1 MKKIFLTLSSAF
13 LFSSILFAKAPERA
27 VSVAHFSTE
36 ILLTIGAEKSM
47 VATAYLDNPILPELK
62 DKFEKI
68 PVLSNKYPTKEK
80 FYSVKPDFVTGWKSL
95 EKPKNLGPKKELEA
109 NGVKIYY
116 LRSLEDERIEV
127 LYEDILELG
136 KIFDVSKNAQSFV
149 DTMKKELKEIKDKV
163 PKTKKKVFAYDSGD
177 KQPFVIGG
185 HGIGQFIIDLAGG
198 ENITKDVPKGFGH
211 STWEKIILSNP
222 EYIIIVD
229 YGDDSY
235 ESKVKFLKE
244 KSPIK
249 TLKAVKENKFIK
261 VSLSGVSPG
270 VRIVS
275 ETKKIAKAL
284 HGIDL

>member
-1 MKKIFLTLSSAF
+1 MLSLSI
-13 LFSSILFAKAPERA
+13 LFSSILFAVAPKRA

-47 VATAYLDNPILPELK
+47 VGTAYLDNPILPTLK

-95 EKPKNLGPKKELEA
+95 ERPKNLGPKEELEA
-109 NGVKIYY
+109 NGVRIYY

-136 KIFDVSKNAQSFV
+136 KIFEVEKNAQSFV
-149 DTMKKELKEIKDKV
+149 NTMKKELQEIERKV
-163 PKTKKKVFAYDSGD
+163 PKTKKRVFAYDSGE
-177 KQPFVIGG
+177 KQPFVVGG
-185 HGIGQFIIDLAGG
+185 HGIGQFMIDLAGG
-198 ENITKDVPKGFGH
+198 ENITKDVPKGFGN
-211 STWEKIILSNP
+211 STWEKVILGDP

-235 ESKVKFLKE
+235 ESKIKFLKE

-249 TLKAVKENKFIK
+249 TLKAVQENKFIK
-261 VSLSGVSPG
+261 VSLASLSPG

-275 ETKKIAKAL
+275 GTKDIAKAL
-284 HGIDL
+284 HGIDF